1 MEILRSRPGWLV
13 GATVVVALASIALIG
28 WLDHLVGVSVCL
40 TLFYLLPIGVVAWY
54 RGTWAGL
61 VASAI
66 CAATSLVGDLLPEA
80 GMSSSGFVV
89 AWNASVRSGVFV
101 LVAVL
106 TARARTALAHQ
117 QELADAER
125 RLAEAL
131 ASANEAK
138 NTFLRAA
145 AHDFRGPVTA
155 ILGNAQVLAD
165 LGDRISP
172 DERAAIAEA
181 IVNRTEGLHALLE
194 DLLDIDRLE
203 GEVVTPNR
211 EPVDL
216 RAMVREAVR
225 DSGVWSSHEVTID
238 VDEGRPALD
247 RVMVSRILAN
257 LLGNVQTHVATRV
270 AVWVQARV
278 RDDGVLLV
286 VEDAGTGIPVDRQE
300 SVFQPFVRA
309 DTSSP
314 GMGLGLSLVARF
326 AGMHGGRAWVEERSG
341 GGASFRVWL
350 PADRESSTTE
360 RQPA

>member
-1 MEILRSRPGWLV
+1 
-13 GATVVVALASIALIG
+13 
-28 WLDHLVGVSVCL
+28 
-40 TLFYLLPIGVVAWY
+40 
-54 RGTWAGL
+54 
-61 VASAI
+61 
-66 CAATSLVGDLLPEA
+66 
-80 GMSSSGFVV
+80 
-89 AWNASVRSGVFV
+89 
-101 LVAVL
+101 
-106 TARARTALAHQ
+106 
-117 QELADAER
+117 
-125 RLAEAL
+125 
-131 ASANEAK
+131 
-138 NTFLRAA
+138 
-145 AHDFRGPVTA
+145 
-155 ILGNAQVLAD
+155 VLAD

-225 DSGVWSSHEVTID
+225 DSRVWSSHEVTID